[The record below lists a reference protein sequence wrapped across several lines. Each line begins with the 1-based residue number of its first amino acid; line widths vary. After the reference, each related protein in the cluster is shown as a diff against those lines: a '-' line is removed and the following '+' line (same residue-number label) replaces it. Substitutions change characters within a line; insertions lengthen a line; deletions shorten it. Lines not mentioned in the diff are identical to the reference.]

1 MCKDCA
7 KKSLISHYLYLFLDI
22 LLVDFNHLLVDFNH
36 FIVFSNY
43 LKIDFKVIN
52 IGL

>member
-22 LLVDFNHLLVDFNH
+22 LLVDFNQ
-36 FIVFSNY
+36 FIVFSIY